1 MELRDKVSQLPFSPG
16 VYLYKDGAG
25 RVIYVGK
32 AKILRNRVRS
42 YFSED
47 KLADI
52 KTGTLISEARD
63 IDYIEVDNE
72 KEALALENN
81 LIKRYQ
87 PRFNILLRDD
97 KTYPYIK
104 LTAEK
109 YPRVYVT
116 RRLRKDGATYFGPYF
131 PANLAHR
138 LVHFIHRHFKV
149 PSCKV
154 DLTRF
159 HPKPCLQYHIHR
171 CLGPCVEGLTSEAA
185 YAGAARDVKL
195 FLEGRH
201 SDLARELRVRIEEAS
216 QATRYEEAAALRDL
230 LTTVEE
236 IEERQKMSTA
246 KGDDID
252 ILACYAEPPLVAL
265 NVFHLRHGQIVD
277 RRELFWEDQAEFDEP
292 QFFSSLL
299 KQLYL
304 DQQYI
309 PAAIHVPVDFEDREA
324 LEELL
329 SEKRARRVE
338 IHTPQRGQKKAMLDL
353 VDTNAKHSF
362 EARFRVLKPSS
373 KAIQQALE
381 DALNLPAPPARIE
394 CFDISHIQGTDK
406 VASMVVWE
414 EGRMKK
420 ADYRKFIIR
429 TVEGNDDFAS
439 MREVVTRRY
448 ARLQEE
454 KRPMPGLVL
463 IDGGI
468 GQLHAAAQS
477 LEALGIGD
485 QPLASIA
492 KREEIIYVY
501 GQEDE
506 PIVLDRFS
514 PILHLVQSIRDEA
527 HRFAVTFHRSRRN
540 ARQLTSELDSIPGVG
555 AKTVQKLLKQFGSS
569 EMVRAATEEQ
579 LAVVAGRAAARRVRA
594 HYGGA

>member
-1 MELRDKVSQLPFSPG
+1 MELRDQAGQLPLAPG
-16 VYLYKDGAG
+16 VYLYKDDGG

-32 AKILRNRVRS
+32 AKSLRHRVRS

-47 KLADI
+47 KLADA

-63 IDYIEVDNE
+63 IDYILVDNE

-81 LIKRYQ
+81 LIKQYQ

-104 LTAEK
+104 LTHEK

-116 RRLRKDGATYFGPYF
+116 RRLRKDGSTYFGPYF

-138 LVHFIHRHFKV
+138 LVHFIHRHFQV

-154 DLTRF
+154 DLTRC

-171 CLGPCVEGLTSEAA
+171 CLGPCVEGLTTGDA
-185 YAGAARDVKL
+185 YAGAVRDVKL
-195 FLEGRH
+195 LLEGRH
-201 SDLARELRVRIEEAS
+201 GDLARDLRARM
-216 QATRYEEAAALRDL
+216 EAASGEMRFEQAASLRDL
-230 LTTVEE
+230 LATVEE
-236 IEERQKMSTA
+236 IEERQKMATA
-246 KGDDID
+246 KGDDVD
-252 ILACYAEPPLVAL
+252 IFACYAEPPLVAL
-265 NVFHLRHGQIVD
+265 NLFHLRHGQIVD
-277 RRELFWEDQAEFDEP
+277 RREFFWEDQPDFDEP
-292 QFFSSLL
+292 QFFSALL

-304 DQQYI
+304 DQQFI
-309 PAAIHVPVDFEDREA
+309 PAEIHVPVEFEDRKA

-329 SEKRARRVE
+329 SERRNHRME
-338 IHTPQRGQKKAMLDL
+338 IRTPQRGQKKALLDL
-353 VDTNAKHSF
+353 VRNNARHSF
-362 EARFRVLKPSS
+362 DTRFRVLKPSS
-373 KAIQQALE
+373 RAIQEALE
-381 DALNLPAPPARIE
+381 DALNLPAAPARIE
-394 CFDISHIQGTDK
+394 CFDVSHIQGSDK

-414 EGRMKK
+414 DGRMKK
-420 ADYRKFIIR
+420 SDYRKFIIK
-429 TVEGNDDFAS
+429 TVIGNDDFAS
-439 MREVVTRRY
+439 VREVVARRY

-468 GQLHAAAQS
+468 GQLHAAAEA
-477 LEALGIGD
+477 LEAIGIVD

-506 PIVLDRFS
+506 PVVLDRFS

-540 ARQLTSELDSIPGVG
+540 ARQLTSELDAIQGVG
-555 AKTVQKLLKQFGSS
+555 KRTVQKLLKEFGSS
-569 EMVRAATEEQ
+569 ELVRAASEDR
-579 LAVVAGRAAARRVRA
+579 LAAVVGRAAARRVKA
-594 HYGGA
+594 HYVA